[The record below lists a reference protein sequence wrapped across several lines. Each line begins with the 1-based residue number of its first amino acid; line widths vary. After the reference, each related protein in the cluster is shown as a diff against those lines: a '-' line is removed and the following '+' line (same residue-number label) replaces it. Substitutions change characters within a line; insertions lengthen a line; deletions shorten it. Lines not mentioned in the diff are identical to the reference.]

1 MRKKLAVLLL
11 SMSILGLGAG
21 CSGKEETDTENTQN
35 TAQETEEESVVNS
48 EGLVV
53 AVDVDN
59 LEDYVT
65 LGQYQN
71 LTVEEEPKEE
81 VTQEDVD
88 DYVERQLIYNYAPVE
103 VTQDRAVQEND
114 TVNIDFTG
122 YMDGETFSGG
132 SAQDQDLIIGSDSFI
147 DGFEDG
153 LIGHKKG
160 ETVTLDLSF
169 PENYRNNPDLS
180 GKPVTFEV
188 TINSISEPTALT
200 DEWAAAN
207 TDYPTAEEF
216 KNAQKELLVQQED
229 SDYESQVKSDLFQ
242 QVMNNSQIKDYPEEE
257 LDELKSSMETQMDQ
271 AYTAAYGMGFYE
283 TLEAQGISKDE
294 ASKNVESMAE
304 SYMAQYLVTQAVL
317 DAEGVSLTEA
327 DYEKALDDF
336 AKLSGFQSGEEIES
350 NYGDIQILKNNVL
363 WNVACD
369 KIMETATITEKA
381 ADDQTGEAAQ

>member
-122 YMDGETFSGG
+122 YMDGETFNGG
-132 SAQDQDLIIGSDSFI
+132 SAQDQDLIIGSGSFI

-188 TINSISEPTALT
+188 TINSISEPAALT

-369 KIMETATITEKA
+369 KIMETATIIEKA

>member
-11 SMSILGLGAG
+11 SMSILSLGAG

-122 YMDGETFSGG
+122 YMDGETFNGG
-132 SAQDQDLIIGSDSFI
+132 SAQDQDLIIGSGSFI

-188 TINSISEPTALT
+188 TINSIS
-200 DEWAAAN
+200 
-207 TDYPTAEEF
+207 
-216 KNAQKELLVQQED
+216 
-229 SDYESQVKSDLFQ
+229 
-242 QVMNNSQIKDYPEEE
+242 
-257 LDELKSSMETQMDQ
+257 
-271 AYTAAYGMGFYE
+271 
-283 TLEAQGISKDE
+283 
-294 ASKNVESMAE
+294 
-304 SYMAQYLVTQAVL
+304 
-317 DAEGVSLTEA
+317 
-327 DYEKALDDF
+327 
-336 AKLSGFQSGEEIES
+336 
-350 NYGDIQILKNNVL
+350 
-363 WNVACD
+363 
-369 KIMETATITEKA
+369 
-381 ADDQTGEAAQ
+381 